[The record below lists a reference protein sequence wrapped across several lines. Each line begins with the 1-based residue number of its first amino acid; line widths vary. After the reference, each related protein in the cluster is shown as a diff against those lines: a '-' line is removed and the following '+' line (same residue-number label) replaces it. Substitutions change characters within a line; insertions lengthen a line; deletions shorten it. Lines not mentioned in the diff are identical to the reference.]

1 MFNILTIAM
10 KTLCLSLFFVFTVT
24 FLSAQEKAVTDT
36 GEEVILYADGTWSY
50 LDSESEV
57 KEIPV
62 NKKPFEKSKNAS
74 FLLKSSRVNLGF
86 WLDPKKWSFKKASNN
101 GDAEYELQLKG
112 GDLYG
117 MIITEKVEVPLE
129 TLKDIAIENG
139 RAVAPDLKIVKEEYR
154 TVNGTKVLLIQMNGS
169 TQGIKFS
176 YYGYY
181 YSNSSGTIQFV
192 TYTSQNLLD
201 SYVNDCEELLN
212 GIVVI

>member
-1 MFNILTIAM
+1 M
-10 KTLCLSLFFVFTVT
+10 KKLCLSLFFISTT
-24 FLSAQEKAVTDT
+24 IIISAQQKAVTET

-62 NKKPFEKSKNAS
+62 NKKAFKKSKNAS

-86 WLDPKKWSFKKASNN
+86 WLDPKKWSFKKAANN
-101 GDAEYELQLKG
+101 EDAEYELQLKE

-117 MIITEKVEVPLE
+117 MIITEKMEVPLE
-129 TLKDIAIENG
+129 ALKDIAIENG
-139 RAVAPDLKIVKEEYR
+139 RAVAPDLTIVKEEYR
-154 TVNGTKVLLIQMNGS
+154 TVNGTKVLLIQMNGT

-181 YSNSSGTIQFV
+181 YSNSNGTIQFV

-201 SYVNDCEELLN
+201 TYVNDCEELLN

>member
-1 MFNILTIAM
+1 M
-10 KTLCLSLFFVFTVT
+10 KKLCLCLFFIFSVT
-24 FLSAQEKAVTDT
+24 ILSAQEKAVTET
-36 GEEVILYADGTWSY
+36 GEEVVLYADGTWNY

-62 NKKPFEKSKNAS
+62 NKKAFKKSKNAS
-74 FLLKSSRVNLGF
+74 FLLKSSRLNLGF
-86 WLDPKKWSFKKASNN
+86 WLDPKKWTFKKAENN
-101 GDAEYELQLKG
+101 GDAEYELQLKD

-129 TLKDIAIENG
+129 TLKDIAVENG
-139 RAVAPDLKIVKEEYR
+139 KAVAPDLKIIKEEYR
-154 TVNGTKVLLIQMNGS
+154 TVNGTKVLLIQMNGT

-181 YSNSSGTIQFV
+181 YSNSNGTIQFV

-201 SYVNDCEELLN
+201 TYVTDCEELLN

>member
-1 MFNILTIAM
+1 M
-10 KTLCLSLFFVFTVT
+10 KKLCLSLIFISSITI
-24 FLSAQEKAVTDT
+24 LSAQEKAVTET
-36 GEEVILYADGTWSY
+36 GEEVILYADGTWNY
-50 LDSESEV
+50 LDSELEV

-62 NKKPFEKSKNAS
+62 NKKSFKKSKNAS

-86 WLDPKKWSFKKASNN
+86 WLDPKKWSFKKAANN
-101 GDAEYELQLKG
+101 EDAEYELQLKN

-117 MIITEKVEVPLE
+117 MIITEKVEIPLE

-154 TVNGTKVLLIQMNGS
+154 NVNGTKVLLIQMNGT

-181 YSNSSGTIQFV
+181 YSNSNGTIQFV

-201 SYVNDCEELLN
+201 TYVNDCEELLN